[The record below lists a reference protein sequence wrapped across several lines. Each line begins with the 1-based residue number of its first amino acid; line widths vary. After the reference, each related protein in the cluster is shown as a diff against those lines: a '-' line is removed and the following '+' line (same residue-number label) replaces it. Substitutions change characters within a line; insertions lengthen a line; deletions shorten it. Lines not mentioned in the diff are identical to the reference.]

1 MSGQRISAQ
10 EVMSETFAIL
20 WREKELL
27 GLLLVL
33 ATIFTLL
40 FFWPFLE
47 FYAALLTNFSLT
59 EPMNE
64 DALKQLVGE
73 ADLETGAIYFTIL
86 ALPYTVIYYGIFAVW
101 SRASVLGKARAM
113 EGGLQALV
121 KRTLWAFWRYICM
134 IGWMLLMIGGLMLV
148 GFLGGLIF
156 GGLGGSSGGAGAIFG
171 LLMILLIIPLYVAFF
186 IAIMGLV
193 VLSAI
198 SIHGEARDFHLPI
211 HRSFRLMRGNIL
223 RAAGLLIALIFIYEI
238 ILSFVFVIF
247 LGLLQS
253 GSDWLVILA
262 LFFMFAAGSLLN
274 FGFMTYGA
282 VYASKVVPELKT

>member
-40 FFWPFLE
+40 FFWPFLK

-59 EPMNE
+59 ESMNQ
-64 DALKQLVGE
+64 DALQQLFGE
-73 ADLETGAIYFTIL
+73 ADLETGAIYFAVL
-86 ALPYTVIYYGIFAVW
+86 ALPFTVIYYGIFAVW
-101 SRASVLGKARAM
+101 SRACVLGKARAM

-121 KRTLWAFWRYICM
+121 KRTLWAFWRYICTF
-134 IGWMLLMIGGLMLV
+134 GWMLLMVSALV
-148 GFLGGLIF
+148 LVAALFGFLSSS
-156 GGLGGSSGGAGAIFG
+156 LGVSSGGAGAIFG
-171 LLMILLIIPLYVAFF
+171 LVVFLVIISLYVAFF
-186 IAIMGLV
+186 IAVMGLM

-198 SIHGEARDFHLPI
+198 SIHGEARDFRLPI
-211 HRSFRLMRGNIL
+211 HKSFGLMRGNIL

-247 LGLLQS
+247 LGLLQA

-262 LFFMFAAGSLLN
+262 LFFMFAAGSLFN

-282 VYASKVVPELKT
+282 VYASRVVPELKR